1 MIRIAVVED
10 EELYAEQLQNYISK
24 YAEERKKQIKVT
36 WFQDGEDI
44 VSGYKGEY
52 DIILLDIQMRFMD
65 GMMAAEKIRELDSEV
80 VLMFIANMI
89 QYAVHGYEVDAMDYV
104 VKPVEYFAFSQKLDK
119 AIGRIQKKTEVF
131 LKVPVEDG
139 LRN

>member
-65 GMMAAEKIRELDSEV
+65 GMTAAEKIRELDSEV
-80 VLMFIANMI
+80 VLMFITNMI
-89 QYAVHGYEVDAMDYV
+89 QYKEGNQHGINRRI
-104 VKPVEYFAFSQKLDK
+104 SIK
-119 AIGRIQKKTEVF
+119 AYGSGASVTLYLERCAH
-131 LKVPVEDG
+131 
-139 LRN
+139 

>member
-24 YAEERKKQIKVT
+24 YAEEQKKQLKVT

-65 GMMAAEKIRELDSEV
+65 GMTAAEKIRELDSEV
-80 VLMFIANMI
+80 VLMFITNI
-89 QYAVHGYEVDAMDYV
+89 YYQYDSICSARVRSGCNGLCGET
-104 VKPVEYFAFSQKLDK
+104 
-119 AIGRIQKKTEVF
+119 GRRW
-131 LKVPVEDG
+131 G
-139 LRN
+139 

>member
-65 GMMAAEKIRELDSEV
+65 GMTAAEKIRELDSEV
-80 VLMFIANMI
+80 VLMFITNMI
-89 QYAVHGYEVDAMDYV
+89 QYARVRSGCNGLCGETGGI
-104 VKPVEYFAFSQKLDK
+104 FCFFTK
-119 AIGRIQKKTEVF
+119 AG
-131 LKVPVEDG
+131 
-139 LRN
+139 

>member
-65 GMMAAEKIRELDSEV
+65 GMTAAEKIRELDSEV
-80 VLMFIANMI
+80 VLMFITNMI
-89 QYAVHGYEVDAMDYV
+89 QYAVRGYEVDAMDYV
-104 VKPVEYFAFSQKLDK
+104 VKPVEDGVKKLNV
-119 AIGRIQKKTEVF
+119 A
-131 LKVPVEDG
+131 
-139 LRN
+139 